1 MLLEDKYKQLPLIPH
16 LLKALLPAAGI
27 IYKNASH
34 TMDEIQSIFDQ
45 SKLEESIVKKTLMG
59 FEITGKKG

>member
-27 IYKNASH
+27 IYKRLY
-34 TMDEIQSIFDQ
+34 TMDEIQSILDQ

>member
-27 IYKNASH
+27 IYKRLLYYGWNSKY
-34 TMDEIQSIFDQ
+34 TRSI
-45 SKLEESIVKKTLMG
+45 KTG
-59 FEITGKKG
+59 RIYC